1 MGIKVYAPTG
11 ESFEVSHVAARQLV
25 VADGWSLEWP
35 PVTATKI
42 AAAAAAKIAANTAAK
57 NAAIA
62 ASEAAAAKVAADAAA
77 AAAAAAAVTGTPAST
92 APVAVP
98 TPVIHTPKPAVV
110 VEVAVTPGVA
120 TTHAS

>member
-77 AAAAAAAVTGTPAST
+77 AAAAAAVTGTPAST